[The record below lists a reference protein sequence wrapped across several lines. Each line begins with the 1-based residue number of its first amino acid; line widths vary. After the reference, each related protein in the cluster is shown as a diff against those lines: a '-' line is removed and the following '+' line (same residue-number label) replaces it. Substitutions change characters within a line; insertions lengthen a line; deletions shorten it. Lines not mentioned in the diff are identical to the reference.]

1 MQDRKKESI
10 TKNLTL
16 NYLVTTPDGFDP
28 EKEKLPLIVFL
39 HGAGERGSHIDEM
52 MCHSIP
58 KIFASGHAAVCPDLR
73 VVTLSPQ
80 CPDDM
85 IWDPLLLW
93 VVDIIDKV
101 IKDYNIDEDRVSL
114 TGLSMGG
121 FGSVQ
126 LAALSPEKFSALA
139 VVCGGGMEW
148 RAKRLTKMPI
158 RIYHGMVDSA
168 VSVERSKSLAAA
180 LSSIGNEPDVYLYPN
195 VDHDVWNI
203 AYEKTDCIEWL
214 ASRVRGNN

>member
-1 MQDRKKESI
+1 MQERRTETIS
-10 TKNLTL
+10 KNMTL
-16 NYLVTTPDGFDP
+16 NYMVTTPDGFDR

-39 HGAGERGSHIDEM
+39 HGAGERGTKIDEM

-58 KIFASGHAAVCPDLR
+58 KIFASGHAAVCPELR
-73 VVTLSPQ
+73 VVTLWPQ
-80 CPDDM
+80 CPNEM

-93 VVDIIDKV
+93 VIDIIDKV
-101 IKDYNIDEDRVSL
+101 IKEYNIDEDRVSL

-126 LAALSPEKFSALA
+126 LAALCPEKFSALA

-148 RAKRLTKMPI
+148 RAKRLVKMPV
-158 RIYHGMVDSA
+158 RIYHGLEDSA
-168 VSVERSKSLAAA
+168 VPVERSKSLAEAFR
-180 LSSIGNEPDVYLYPN
+180 SVGNEPEVFLYEG

-214 ASRVRGNN
+214 ASKVRSK